1 MATRC
6 PGVLEL
12 VENARRLLSAGKC
25 HCPCVNDDI
34 PKALELAD
42 QGKCLGAAQVIK
54 ASLRR
59 CDPIE
64 SLTGGVTPITPY
76 FGE

>member
-1 MATRC
+1 MIEDAK
-6 PGVLEL
+6 
-12 VENARRLLSAGKC
+12 RLLAANKC

-34 PKALELAD
+34 PKAEALAS
-42 QGKCLGAAQVIK
+42 QGKCLGAAAVIK
-54 ASLRR
+54 AGLRR

-64 SLTGGVTPITPY
+64 SLTGGLTPIQPY